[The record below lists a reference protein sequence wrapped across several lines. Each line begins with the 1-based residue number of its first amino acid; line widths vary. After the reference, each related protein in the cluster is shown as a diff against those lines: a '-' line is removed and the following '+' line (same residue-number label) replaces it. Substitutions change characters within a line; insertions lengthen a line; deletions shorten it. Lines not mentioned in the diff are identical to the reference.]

1 MDSELVLGK
10 IDERFE
16 LPNDEISPRGGTGF
30 KKGERFLLQNDEV
43 LTHGDIEWIIQVLLA
58 MYLHCHARG
67 EHPVA
72 WRHRIRTTLRFI
84 LWFTATSFKER
95 PPR

>member
-1 MDSELVLGK
+1 MDSELLLGK

-30 KKGERFLLQNDEV
+30 KKGERFLLQNDEG

-58 MYLHCHARG
+58 M
-67 EHPVA
+67 
-72 WRHRIRTTLRFI
+72 
-84 LWFTATSFKER
+84 
-95 PPR
+95 